1 MIEIRTHPHTDEHG
15 VKTLQSDT
23 GCKGTCVRKCK
34 PRQCKHYRVVE
45 WCDRKDG
52 DELCYGEDDEKML

>member
-23 GCKGTCVRKCK
+23 GYKGACVRKCK
-34 PRQCKHYRVVE
+34 PRRCKHYRVVE
-45 WCDRKDG
+45 
-52 DELCYGEDDEKML
+52 